1 MYSGFEPIFNE
12 NSKILILGS
21 FPSVKSRKIN
31 FYYGNKQNKF
41 WKMFEAIYDVSIG
54 DTILSKTEF
63 LLKNEIAL
71 WDIVKIC
78 DIEGSSDD
86 KIRNIETVNLNVIF
100 DISKIEKIVC
110 NGKKS
115 YEVLI
120 KFYPNLKNITVCLPS
135 TSPANSRFDLLAWE
149 KELKNNTGNIII

>member
-1 MYSGFEPIFNE
+1 
-12 NSKILILGS
+12 
-21 FPSVKSRKIN
+21 
-31 FYYGNKQNKF
+31 
-41 WKMFEAIYDVSIG
+41 MFEAIYDVSIG

-86 KIRNIETVNLNVIF
+86 KIRNIETVNLSVIF
-100 DISKIEKIVC
+100 DIAKIEKIVC